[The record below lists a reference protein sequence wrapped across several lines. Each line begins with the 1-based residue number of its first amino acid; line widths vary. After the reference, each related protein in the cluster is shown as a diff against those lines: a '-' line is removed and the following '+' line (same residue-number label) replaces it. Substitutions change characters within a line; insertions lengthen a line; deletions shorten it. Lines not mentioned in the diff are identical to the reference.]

1 MDKKMK
7 EQKYI
12 FSRSLGV
19 DEDGSEWLEKNI
31 DTYKGMMKRKEM
43 RKKHPLSVFK
53 IIPLF
58 EEGVKYKE
66 DPINTKQ
73 MKLL

>member
-1 MDKKMK
+1 MK

-12 FSRSLGV
+12 FSRSLGI
-19 DEDGSEWLEKNI
+19 DKDGCEWLEKNI
-31 DTYKGMMKRKEM
+31 DTYKGMMRRKEM

-53 IIPLF
+53 IIPL
-58 EEGVKYKE
+58 EYEGETYKQ

-73 MKLL
+73 LKLL

>member
-1 MDKKMK
+1 MK

-12 FSRSLGV
+12 FSRSLGI
-19 DEDGSEWLEKNI
+19 DKSGCEWLEKNI

-43 RKKHPLSVFK
+43 RKKYPLSVFK

-58 EEGVKYKE
+58 EDGVKYKE

-73 MKLL
+73 LKLL

>member
-1 MDKKMK
+1 MK

-19 DEDGSEWLEKNI
+19 DDYGTEWFDKNI

-43 RKKHPLSVFK
+43 RKKYPLSMFK
-53 IIPLF
+53 ITPLF
-58 EEGVKYKE
+58 EEGVKYKQ
-66 DPINTKQ
+66 DPLNSKQ
-73 MKLL
+73 LKLL

>member
-1 MDKKMK
+1 MK

-19 DEDGSEWLEKNI
+19 DKDGTEWLEKNI

-43 RKKHPLSVFK
+43 RKKYPLSVFK
-53 IIPLF
+53 ITPLI
-58 EEGVKYKE
+58 EEGETYKE
-66 DPINTKQ
+66 DPLNTKQ
-73 MKLL
+73 LTLL

>member
-1 MDKKMK
+1 MKVK

-12 FSRSLGV
+12 FSRSLGI
-19 DEDGSEWLEKNI
+19 DESGCEWVEKNI

-43 RKKHPLSVFK
+43 RKKYPLSVFK

-58 EEGVKYKE
+58 EDGVKYKE
-66 DPINTKQ
+66 DPLNTKQ
-73 MKLL
+73 CEIF